1 MKMLRTTGLL
11 LFALLSLS
19 AAVACAAEGSQEKLE
34 LGLDACLLRALTAAP
49 ELGESRADI
58 ELAEAKLA
66 EARAHRYPQIDFL
79 GLVGPV
85 SKARYGTDFLDT
97 SDRNDRI
104 HGLTVFTRGE
114 ATLVQPL
121 YTFGKISERMKAA
134 GHGIAVDRA
143 RKEQRSNEIA
153 LKVKEYY
160 FGVLLA
166 RELKELVSE
175 VGESLDKARTK
186 AKDLLDKGSA
196 NVELLDIYKLD
207 AFSGEVRRYAEEAR
221 KGESLALAALRTQIG
236 LGRDA
241 DFDIATKRLTADEVA
256 SGGQLP
262 VYLDAAKM
270 KRPEYRQ
277 LQEGLQA
284 RNALVNAAKADYYP
298 DLFLGAYLSGAYAPD
313 RDRVTNPWIS
323 DQFNH
328 LWAGVALGMKWK
340 LDFGITSAKV
350 AQEQARYRRLVST
363 NEYAQANI
371 PLQINKAYLELQEAE
386 RSIAA
391 TRDAYG
397 NAKKWAVSAI
407 ANFDMGVGPAKE
419 IFESLQS
426 YARMRAAYFQS
437 IYNYHLSQANLAYAV
452 GESPI
457 VK

>member
-1 MKMLRTTGLL
+1 MKMRRTTGLL
-11 LFALLSLS
+11 LIALLSLGATVAG
-19 AAVACAAEGSQEKLE
+19 AADVQQKKLE
-34 LGLDACLLRALTAAP
+34 LGLDECLRRALTTAP

-66 EARAHRYPQIDFL
+66 EAKAHRYPQIDFL

-85 SKARYGTDFLDT
+85 SKAHYGDDFLDT
-97 SDRNDRI
+97 TDRSDHI
-104 HGLTVFTRGE
+104 HGLTVFARGD

-134 GHGIAVDRA
+134 SHGIAVDRA
-143 RKEQRSNEIA
+143 RKDQRGNEIA

-175 VGESLDKARTK
+175 VGESLDKARSK
-186 AKDLLDKGSA
+186 AKDLLDKGA
-196 NVELLDIYKLD
+196 PNVELLDIYKLD
-207 AFSGEVRRYAEEAR
+207 AFSGEVRKYAEEAR

-236 LGRDA
+236 LARDA
-241 DFDIATKRLTADEVA
+241 EFDIATKRLTTDE
-256 SGGQLP
+256 GKPGDQLP
-262 VYLDAAKM
+262 VYLDAAKL

-298 DLFLGAYLSGAYAPD
+298 DLFFGAYLSGAYSPG
-313 RDRVTNPWIS
+313 RERVTNPWVP

-328 LWAGVALGMKWK
+328 LWGGVALGMKWK

-350 AQEQARYRRLVST
+350 AQEQAQYRRLVST
-363 NEYAQANI
+363 NDFAQANI
-371 PLQINKAYLELQEAE
+371 PLQISKAYLELQEAE

-452 GESPI
+452 GETPLA
-457 VK
+457 K